1 MNIAL
6 VSQEYPPE
14 TAKGGIGTQTYLKA
28 HGLARLGHNVLVIS
42 RSTDSDRHEQSD
54 GPVEVVRVP
63 PTPMAVYA
71 EATDWLTHSHAV
83 AVELAH
89 QSSSRPLELVDFP
102 EWGCEGYLH
111 LVNQTRWN
119 RIAGVVHLHGPLVML
134 AHTLGWPDPDSLFY
148 RVGSHMEQTCLQLA
162 DGIFSSSDC
171 SADWCARHYGVE
183 REKIPRL
190 HSGIDTAHFS
200 PKDAPNA
207 HRPTIVFVGKIVR
220 NKGVELLLD
229 AACRLTAEYP
239 ELQLRLL
246 GGGDK
251 ETIKRLQAQASR
263 RGMRGLLDVPGFIEH
278 EALPTELSPAH
289 VFAAPSQYEGGPG
302 FVYLEAMACGL
313 PVIACRGSGAAE
325 AVTEGKTGFLV
336 PPNNVKSLADAL
348 RKLLSNRERREA
360 MGEQAR
366 RFVLQEADT
375 SRCVE
380 KIAAFYQQV
389 ISNVGNNR
397 KLP

>member
-1 MNIAL
+1 VKIAL

-28 HGLARLGHNVLVIS
+28 HGLAQLGHSVLVIS

-54 GPVEVVRVP
+54 GPVDVIRLP
-63 PTPMAVYA
+63 PTPMAVYT
-71 EATDWLTHSHAV
+71 EAADWLTHSHAV
-83 AVELAH
+83 AVELTH
-89 QSSSRPLELVDFP
+89 QSSSRGLELVDFP

-119 RIAGVVHLHGPLVML
+119 RIASVVHLHGPLVML
-134 AHTLGWPDPDSLFY
+134 AQTLGWPEPNSLFY
-148 RVGSHMEQTCLQLA
+148 RIGSHMEQTCLQLA

-171 SADWCARHYGVE
+171 SADWCTRCYGLE

-190 HSGIDTAHFS
+190 HSGIDTTHFS
-200 PKDAPNA
+200 PRDVPRA

-229 AACRLTAEYP
+229 AAGRLTAEYP
-239 ELQLRLL
+239 ELQLRVL
-246 GGGDK
+246 GGGEK
-251 ETIKRLQAQASR
+251 ETIKRLREQASQ
-263 RGMRGLLDVPGFIEH
+263 RGVRGLLDLPGYIDH
-278 EALPTELSPAH
+278 EALPTELSQAH
-289 VFAAPSQYEGGPG
+289 LFAAPSQYEGGPG

-325 AVTEGKTGFLV
+325 AVTEGETGFLV
-336 PPNNVKSLADAL
+336 PPNDVESLTDAL
-348 RKLLSNRERREA
+348 RKLLSNRERRQA
-360 MGEQAR
+360 MGEKAR
-366 RFVLQEADT
+366 RFVLKEADT

-380 KIAAFYQQV
+380 KIADFYQHV
-389 ISNVGNNR
+389 ISNIENKR
-397 KLP
+397 KLL